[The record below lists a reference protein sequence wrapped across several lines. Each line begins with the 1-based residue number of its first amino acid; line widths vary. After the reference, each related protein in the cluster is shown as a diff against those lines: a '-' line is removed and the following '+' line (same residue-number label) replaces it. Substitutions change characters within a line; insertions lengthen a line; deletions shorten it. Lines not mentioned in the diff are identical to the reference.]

1 MECRILIFSLIVLL
15 CSYINDNIGGSELSA
30 VHDLTYFFRT
40 LKAII
45 IPSLKKILF
54 KTTFMYITQL
64 FLSQIITLGRISAN
78 CIIPIQILEGY
89 SSLKLNE

>member
-1 MECRILIFSLIVLL
+1 MEYRILIFSLIVLL

-30 VHDLTYFFRT
+30 IQVLTYFVRT

-45 IPSLKKILF
+45 IQSLKQILF

-64 FLSQIITLGRISAN
+64 F
-78 CIIPIQILEGY
+78 Y
-89 SSLKLNE
+89 HK